1 MYALVPAAGS
11 GSRLGSELPKQY
23 LELAGQPMLA
33 HTVRAL
39 LGCARLRGVT
49 VVVAPG
55 DTRAAACLA
64 PQPRLQLADCGGA
77 TRAAS
82 VRGGLR
88 WLLEHGADARDWVL
102 VHDAARCCITAQAVD
117 RLVDAC
123 RDDAVGGL
131 LALPLA
137 DTLKRQQDGAAP
149 VRVQATV
156 PRGGLWQAQTPQMFR
171 IGQLADALDAGS
183 GADITDEASAIE
195 AQGLR
200 PLLVPGQAS
209 NFKVTLPGDLELA
222 EAVLLAR
229 SGTQAPRRLRHG

>member
-11 GSRLGSELPKQY
+11 GSRLGAQLPKQY
-23 LELAGQPMLA
+23 LRLAGQPMLV
-33 HTVRAL
+33 HTVSAL
-39 LGCARLRGVT
+39 LRCARLRQVT

-55 DTRAAACLA
+55 DVQAAACLA
-64 PQPRLQLADCGGA
+64 REPRLQVVDCGGA

-82 VRGGLR
+82 VRAGLR
-88 WLLEHGADARDWVL
+88 WLLGHGAGAQDWVL

-171 IGQLADALDAGS
+171 IGPLADALDAGS

-200 PLLVPGQAS
+200 PLLVPGEAS

-229 SGTQAPRRLRHG
+229 AAAEAAPRSRHG